1 MQNVF
6 KENAF
11 RMGGIFYVELNDIKS
26 RSDSML
32 ADFTRQWTMW
42 KLKRL
47 PPRYVKDLNRGL
59 SCISMSLWQCK

>member
-32 ADFTRQWTMW
+32 ADFTRQ
-42 KLKRL
+42 
-47 PPRYVKDLNRGL
+47 
-59 SCISMSLWQCK
+59 